1 MNFYQTELLHIA
13 LAEELADRFAAT
25 LAADYGAEVAQ
36 FIARQPDNQTAFENL
51 AHKVVGMVPESRID
65 EMFDANIAAIDMVL
79 EAQYVITDPQLA
91 AAQLTARSL
100 IRRKEVSHAAPV
112 C

>member
-1 MNFYQTELLHIA
+1 MNFYRTELIYAA

-36 FIARQPDNQTAFENL
+36 FIARQPDNQTTFAEL
-51 AHKVVGMVPESRID
+51 ARQLVGMVPESSID
-65 EMFDANIAAIDMVL
+65 EMFDANVATIDWIL
-79 EAQYVITDPQLA
+79 EAQYVITCPERA
-91 AAQLTARSL
+91 AAQLVARRL
-100 IRRKEVSHAAPV
+100 IRRKEVSHVAPP